1 MAPRDSLSTASWGS
15 FSSSRVSVTVTMD
28 SSASEAGSEPGLAA
42 SGMAEGWAESAAEG
56 KCQWEVREVALPP
69 TQACM

>member
-1 MAPRDSLSTASWGS
+1 
-15 FSSSRVSVTVTMD
+15 MD